1 MAAFNEKKDSARS
14 KIYVDT
20 CFWGG
25 IIPNSHKDVRP
36 LWEAGVIGFKAFLC
50 ESGLPEFP
58 HVSPDELQ
66 MALSQFSS
74 LERCPAI
81 AVSFKILSNSQKF
94 HQIRIKFR

>member
-1 MAAFNEKKDSARS
+1 MAAFNAKKESART

-25 IIPNSHKDVRP
+25 IIPNNYSDVRP
-36 LWEAGVIGFKAFLC
+36 LWDAGVIGFKAFLC

-66 MALSQFSS
+66 MALSQFKSG
-74 LERCPAI
+74 EVNPAI
-81 AVSFKILSNSQKF
+81 AVSFNKIMLSFNLN
-94 HQIRIKFR
+94 